1 MRVQEKGKTK
11 ESVVEE
17 GLIVGSADGI
27 EDGSVEGITVGA
39 FEGIVV
45 GENDGDVEGEVDGT
59 TLLIYS
65 VTAYCH
71 RRRRRL
77 WHRHRRLMSV

>member
-27 EDGSVEGITVGA
+27 EDGSVMGIFVGSAEGTTEGAVGGTK
-39 FEGIVV
+39 FRSIEGVA
-45 GENDGDVEGEVDGT
+45 DGT
-59 TLLIYS
+59 EEGTIA
-65 VTAYCH
+65 T
-71 RRRRRL
+71 
-77 WHRHRRLMSV
+77 WTG